1 MGKRYRIILFLF
13 FAANMAFAE
22 ANLDSLLINL
32 DQTILRHEIYKN
44 RREARIRGLKEKV
57 AKTPPNSIACYQ
69 LNDSIYREYK
79 SYMCDSAVLYL
90 TKNIQIAHKLHDQE
104 REYKSKL
111 LLASLHAATGM
122 YQEAVD
128 VLGEVGRE
136 DLPVSL
142 IRDYYACKEQ
152 VYREISGNSRDPQS
166 ISRYK
171 DRSLVYRDSL
181 IMMLPVD
188 ADRRIELQEL
198 ALRADGDVDEALRI
212 NDARLAKIPF
222 GTPEYALAS
231 YQRAMI
237 YRQKEDREKE
247 KYYLALSSLSDIQS
261 AITDHASLWMLADL
275 LLKDGDIER
284 AYHYIRFSWDE
295 TNRFRA
301 RSRSW
306 QSADILSLIDKNYQ
320 ATIEG
325 KNRMLVTYL
334 SLISVLTLLLISAIV
349 YIYRQMKRLAEA
361 RNHLQETN
369 EQLKVLNGELHQV
382 NQRLQSANF
391 ELSES
396 NQIKEEYIGRFMSLC
411 SSYIDKLDGYRRM
424 VHKKISSG
432 QIEEL
437 VKITRSSKGLEVE
450 LDALYKNFDTAF
462 LHLFPNFVVQFNSL
476 LQEDEQVVLKRDE
489 LLNTELRIF
498 ALIRLGINDSSQ
510 IAEFLRY
517 SVNTIYNYRAKVK
530 NKACVSRDDFENMI
544 REIH

>member
-1 MGKRYRIILFLF
+1 MEKRYRIILFLF

-382 NQRLQSANF
+382 NQRLQSANL

-396 NQIKEEYIGRFMSLC
+396 NQIKEEYIGRFMNLC

-476 LQEDEQVVLKRDE
+476 LQEDEQVVLKKDE

>member
-13 FAANMAFAE
+13 FTANMVFAE
-22 ANLDSLLINL
+22 SNLDSLLVNL
-32 DQTILRHEIYKN
+32 DQTILQHEIYKD
-44 RREARIRGLKEKV
+44 RREARIRELKGK
-57 AKTPPNSIACYQ
+57 ATKTAPNSIAAYQ

-90 TKNIQIAHKLHDQE
+90 TKNIRIARNLRDQE

-122 YQEAVD
+122 YQEAID
-128 VLGEVGRE
+128 VLEEVRRE
-136 DLPVSL
+136 DLPASL
-142 IRDYYACKEQ
+142 TCDYYTCKEQ

-166 ISRYK
+166 IRRYEDK
-171 DRSLVYRDSL
+171 SFVYRDSL
-181 IMMLPVD
+181 AMMLPEGAGKRV
-188 ADRRIELQEL
+188 ELQEL
-198 ALRADGDVDEALRI
+198 ALRADGHTDEALRI
-212 NDARLAKIPF
+212 NDTRLAKIPF
-222 GTPEYALAS
+222 GTPEYALTS

-237 YRQKEDREKE
+237 YRQKKDREKE
-247 KYYLALSSLSDIQS
+247 KYYLALSSLLDIQS

-320 ATIEG
+320 ATVEG
-325 KNRMLVTYL
+325 KNRILVTYL
-334 SLISVLTLLLISAIV
+334 TLISVFTLLLISAIV

-369 EQLKVLNGELHQV
+369 EQLKVLNGELYQM
-382 NQRLQSANF
+382 NDRLQSANL

-396 NQIKEEYIGRFMSLC
+396 NRIKEEYIGRFMSLC

-424 VHKKISSG
+424 VYKMVSSG
-432 QIEEL
+432 QIGEL
-437 VKITRSSKGLEVE
+437 VKVTRSSKGLEAE
-450 LDALYKNFDTAF
+450 LNALYKNFDTAF
-462 LHLFPNFVVQFNSL
+462 LHLFPNFVTQFNSL
-476 LQEDEQVVLKRDE
+476 LLEDEQVVLKRDE

-530 NKACVSRDDFENMI
+530 NKACVSRDDFENLV

>member
-1 MGKRYRIILFLF
+1 MRERWSIILFLLF
-13 FAANMAFAE
+13 TANIAFADN
-22 ANLDSLLINL
+22 NLDSILIRL

-44 RREARIRGLKEKV
+44 AREARIRVLKEKTV
-57 AKTPPNSIACYQ
+57 NAAPVSLAAYQ
-69 LNDSIYREYK
+69 LNDSIFPEYK
-79 SYMCDSAVLYL
+79 SYMCDSAVHYL
-90 TKNIQIAHKLHDQE
+90 NKNVEIARKLHDRE
-104 REYKSKL
+104 REYKSIFL
-111 LLASLHAATGM
+111 LSSLLATAGM

-128 VLGEVGRE
+128 MLGDIRRE
-136 DLPVSL
+136 QLPSSL
-142 IRDYYACKEQ
+142 IQDYYVCKEH
-152 VYREISGNSRDPQS
+152 VYREISGNSREPKS
-166 ISRYK
+166 KRRYG
-171 DRSLVYRDSL
+171 DLSLAYRDSL
-181 IMMLPVD
+181 LRILPEGVD
-188 ADRRIELQEL
+188 KRIELQEL
-198 ALRADGDVDEALRI
+198 VLRADGRMEDACRI
-212 NDARLAKIPF
+212 NDARLARVPF
-222 GTPEYALAS
+222 GSPEYALTS

-237 YRQKEDREKE
+237 YRQEGNREKE
-247 KYYLALSSLSDIQS
+247 KLYLALSSLSDVQS

-320 ATIEG
+320 ATIEK
-325 KNRMLVTYL
+325 KNGMLVTYL
-334 SLISVLTLLLISAIV
+334 ALISLLTLLLISAVI

-369 EQLKVLNGELHQV
+369 GQLKVLNGELHQM
-382 NQRLQSANF
+382 NARLQLANRQ
-391 ELSES
+391 LSES
-396 NQIKEEYIGRFMSLC
+396 NQIKEEYIGRFIKLC
-411 SSYIDKLDGYRRM
+411 STYIDKLDGYRRM
-424 VHKKISSG
+424 VNKKVCAG

-437 VKITRSSKGLEVE
+437 AKITRSSNALNAE
-450 LDALYKNFDTAF
+450 LDELYKNFDTAF
-462 LHLFPNFVVQFNSL
+462 LHLFPNFVAQFNAL
-476 LQEDEQVVLKRDE
+476 LQEDEQIVLKRDE

-530 NKACVSRDDFENMI
+530 NKACVSRDDFENLV

>member
-57 AKTPPNSIACYQ
+57 AKTTPNSIACYQ

-90 TKNIQIAHKLHDQE
+90 TKNIQIAHKLHDRE

-122 YQEAVD
+122 YQEAID
-128 VLGEVGRE
+128 VLGEVRRE

-181 IMMLPVD
+181 VMMLPVD

-369 EQLKVLNGELHQV
+369 EQLKVLNGELHQM
-382 NQRLQSANF
+382 NQRLQSANL

-424 VHKKISSG
+424 VYKKISSG

-462 LHLFPNFVVQFNSL
+462 LHLFPNFVAQFNSL

-530 NKACVSRDDFENMI
+530 NKACVSRDDFENLI

>member
-13 FAANMAFAE
+13 FTANMVFAE
-22 ANLDSLLINL
+22 SNLDSLLVNL
-32 DQTILRHEIYKN
+32 DQTILQHEIYKD
-44 RREARIRGLKEKV
+44 RREARIRELKGK
-57 AKTPPNSIACYQ
+57 ATKTAPNSIAAYQ

-90 TKNIQIAHKLHDQE
+90 TKNIRIARNLRDQE

-122 YQEAVD
+122 YQEAID
-128 VLGEVGRE
+128 VLEEVSRE
-136 DLPVSL
+136 DLPASL
-142 IRDYYACKEQ
+142 TRDYYACKEQ

-166 ISRYK
+166 IRRYEDK
-171 DRSLVYRDSL
+171 SFVYRDSL
-181 IMMLPVD
+181 AMMLPED
-188 ADRRIELQEL
+188 AGKRVELQEL
-198 ALRADGDVDEALRI
+198 ALRADGRTDEALRI
-212 NDARLAKIPF
+212 NDTRLAKIPF
-222 GTPEYALAS
+222 GTPEYALTS

-237 YRQKEDREKE
+237 YRQKKDREKE

-320 ATIEG
+320 ATVEG
-325 KNRMLVTYL
+325 KNRILVTYL
-334 SLISVLTLLLISAIV
+334 TLISVLTLLLISAIV

-369 EQLKVLNGELHQV
+369 EQLKVLNGELYQM
-382 NQRLQSANF
+382 NDRLQSANL

-396 NQIKEEYIGRFMSLC
+396 NRIKEEYIGRFMSLC

-424 VHKKISSG
+424 VYKMVSSG
-432 QIEEL
+432 QIGEL
-437 VKITRSSKGLEVE
+437 VKVTRSSKGLEAE
-450 LDALYKNFDTAF
+450 LNALYKNFDTAF
-462 LHLFPNFVVQFNSL
+462 LHLFPNFVTQFNSL
-476 LQEDEQVVLKRDE
+476 LLEDEQVVLKRDE

-530 NKACVSRDDFENMI
+530 NKACVSRDDFENLV
-544 REIH
+544 RKIH

>member
-1 MGKRYRIILFLF
+1 M
-13 FAANMAFAE
+13 
-22 ANLDSLLINL
+22 
-32 DQTILRHEIYKN
+32 
-44 RREARIRGLKEKV
+44 
-57 AKTPPNSIACYQ
+57 
-69 LNDSIYREYK
+69 
-79 SYMCDSAVLYL
+79 
-90 TKNIQIAHKLHDQE
+90 
-104 REYKSKL
+104 
-111 LLASLHAATGM
+111 
-122 YQEAVD
+122 
-128 VLGEVGRE
+128 
-136 DLPVSL
+136 
-142 IRDYYACKEQ
+142 
-152 VYREISGNSRDPQS
+152 
-166 ISRYK
+166 
-171 DRSLVYRDSL
+171 
-181 IMMLPVD
+181 
-188 ADRRIELQEL
+188 
-198 ALRADGDVDEALRI
+198 RADGHTDEALRI
-212 NDARLAKIPF
+212 NDTRLAKIPF
-222 GTPEYALAS
+222 GTPEYALTS

-237 YRQKEDREKE
+237 YRQKKDREKE

-325 KNRMLVTYL
+325 KNRILVTYL
-334 SLISVLTLLLISAIV
+334 TLISVLTLLLISAIV

-369 EQLKVLNGELHQV
+369 EQLKVLNGELYQM
-382 NQRLQSANF
+382 NDRLQSANL

-396 NQIKEEYIGRFMSLC
+396 NRIKEEYIGRFMSLC

-424 VHKKISSG
+424 VYKMVSSG
-432 QIEEL
+432 QIGEL
-437 VKITRSSKGLEVE
+437 VKVTRSSKGLEAE
-450 LDALYKNFDTAF
+450 LNALYKNFDTAF
-462 LHLFPNFVVQFNSL
+462 LHLFPNFVTQFNSL
-476 LQEDEQVVLKRDE
+476 LLEDEQVVLKRDE

-530 NKACVSRDDFENMI
+530 NKAFVSRDDFENLV

>member
-13 FAANMAFAE
+13 FTANMVFAE
-22 ANLDSLLINL
+22 SNLDSLLVNL
-32 DQTILRHEIYKN
+32 DQTILQHEIYKD
-44 RREARIRGLKEKV
+44 RREARIRELKGK
-57 AKTPPNSIACYQ
+57 ATKTAPNSIAAYQ

-90 TKNIQIAHKLHDQE
+90 TKNIRIARNLRDQE

-122 YQEAVD
+122 YQEAID
-128 VLGEVGRE
+128 VLEEVRRE
-136 DLPVSL
+136 DLPASL
-142 IRDYYACKEQ
+142 TCDYYTCKEQ

-166 ISRYK
+166 IRRYEDK
-171 DRSLVYRDSL
+171 SFVYRDSL
-181 IMMLPVD
+181 AMMLPEGAGKRV
-188 ADRRIELQEL
+188 ELQEL
-198 ALRADGDVDEALRI
+198 ALRADGHTDEALRI
-212 NDARLAKIPF
+212 NDTRLAKIPF
-222 GTPEYALAS
+222 GTPEYALTS

-237 YRQKEDREKE
+237 YRQKKDREKE

-320 ATIEG
+320 ATVEG
-325 KNRMLVTYL
+325 KNRILVTYL
-334 SLISVLTLLLISAIV
+334 TLISVLTLLLISAIV

-369 EQLKVLNGELHQV
+369 EQLKVLNGELYQM
-382 NQRLQSANF
+382 NDRLQSANL

-396 NQIKEEYIGRFMSLC
+396 NRIKEEYIGRFMSLC

-424 VHKKISSG
+424 VYKMVSSG
-432 QIEEL
+432 QIGEL
-437 VKITRSSKGLEVE
+437 VKVTRSSKGLEAE
-450 LDALYKNFDTAF
+450 LNALYKNFDTAF
-462 LHLFPNFVVQFNSL
+462 LHLFPNFVTQFNSL
-476 LQEDEQVVLKRDE
+476 LLEDEQVVLKRDE

-498 ALIRLGINDSSQ
+498 ALIRLGINDSSH

-530 NKACVSRDDFENMI
+530 NKACVSRDDFENLV

>member
-1 MGKRYRIILFLF
+1 MRERWRIILFLLF
-13 FAANMAFAE
+13 TANIAFAE
-22 ANLDSLLINL
+22 DNLDSLLIRL

-44 RREARIRGLKEKV
+44 KREARIRALKEKV
-57 AKTPPNSIACYQ
+57 VDASPVSLVAYQ

-79 SYMCDSAVLYL
+79 SYMCDSAIHYL
-90 TKNIQIAHKLHDQE
+90 NKNIEIARKLYDCE
-104 REYKSKL
+104 REYKSTFL
-111 LLASLHAATGM
+111 LSSLLATAGM

-128 VLGEVGRE
+128 MLGEIRRE
-136 DLPVSL
+136 LLPLSL
-142 IRDYYACKEQ
+142 IQDYYVCKEH
-152 VYREISGNSRDPQS
+152 VYREISGNSREPQS
-166 ISRYK
+166 ISRYG
-171 DRSLVYRDSL
+171 DLALAYRDSL
-181 IMMLPVD
+181 LMILPEGVD
-188 ADRRIELQEL
+188 KRIELQEL
-198 ALRADGDVDEALRI
+198 ASRAAGRTEEAFRI
-212 NDARLAKIPF
+212 NQARLARVPF
-222 GTPEYALAS
+222 GSPEYALAS

-237 YRQKEDREKE
+237 YRQVGNREKE
-247 KYYLALSSLSDIQS
+247 KLYLALSSLSDVQS

-275 LLKDGDIER
+275 LLRDGDIER

-320 ATIEG
+320 ATIEK

-334 SLISVLTLLLISAIV
+334 ALISVLTLLLISAII

-369 EQLKVLNGELHQV
+369 RQLKVLNGELHQM
-382 NQRLQSANF
+382 NARLQSANQQ
-391 ELSES
+391 LSES
-396 NQIKEEYIGRFMSLC
+396 NQIKEEYIGRFIKLC
-411 SSYIDKLDGYRRM
+411 STYIDKLDGYRRM
-424 VHKKISSG
+424 VNKKVCAG

-437 VKITRSSKGLEVE
+437 ARITRSSNALNAE
-450 LDALYKNFDTAF
+450 LDELYKNFDTAF
-462 LHLFPNFVVQFNSL
+462 LHLFPDFVTQFNAL
-476 LQEDEQVVLKRDE
+476 LQEDGQVILKRDE

-530 NKACVSRDDFENMI
+530 NKACVSRDDFENLV

>member
-382 NQRLQSANF
+382 NQRLQSANL

>member
-1 MGKRYRIILFLF
+1 MRERWRIILFLLF
-13 FAANMAFAE
+13 TANIAFADN
-22 ANLDSLLINL
+22 NLDSILIRL

-44 RREARIRGLKEKV
+44 AREARIRVLKEKTV
-57 AKTPPNSIACYQ
+57 NAEPVSLAAYQ
-69 LNDSIYREYK
+69 LNDSIFREYK
-79 SYMCDSAVLYL
+79 SYMCDSAVHYL
-90 TKNIQIAHKLHDQE
+90 NKNVEIARKLHDRE
-104 REYKSKL
+104 REYKSIFL
-111 LLASLHAATGM
+111 LSSLLATAGM

-128 VLGEVGRE
+128 MLGDIRRE
-136 DLPVSL
+136 QLPSSL
-142 IRDYYACKEQ
+142 IQDYYVCKEH
-152 VYREISGNSRDPQS
+152 VYREISGNSREPKS
-166 ISRYK
+166 KRRYGNL
-171 DRSLVYRDSL
+171 SLAYRDSL
-181 IMMLPVD
+181 LRILPEGVD
-188 ADRRIELQEL
+188 KRIELQEL
-198 ALRADGDVDEALRI
+198 ALRADGRMEDACRI
-212 NDARLAKIPF
+212 NDARLARVPF
-222 GTPEYALAS
+222 GSPEYALTS

-237 YRQKEDREKE
+237 YRQEGNREKE
-247 KYYLALSSLSDIQS
+247 KLYLALSSLSDVQS

-320 ATIEG
+320 ATIEK

-334 SLISVLTLLLISAIV
+334 ALISLLTLLLISAII

-369 EQLKVLNGELHQV
+369 GQLKVLNGELHQM
-382 NQRLQSANF
+382 NARLQSANQQ
-391 ELSES
+391 LSES
-396 NQIKEEYIGRFMSLC
+396 NQIKEEYIGRFIKLC
-411 SSYIDKLDGYRRM
+411 STYIDKLDGYRRM
-424 VHKKISSG
+424 VNKKVCAG

-437 VKITRSSKGLEVE
+437 AKITRSSNALNAE
-450 LDALYKNFDTAF
+450 LGELYKNFDTAF
-462 LHLFPNFVVQFNSL
+462 LHLFPNFVAQFNAL
-476 LQEDEQVVLKRDE
+476 LQEDEQIVLKRDE

-530 NKACVSRDDFENMI
+530 NKACVSRDDFENLV

>member
-1 MGKRYRIILFLF
+1 MGKRYWIILFLF

-57 AKTPPNSIACYQ
+57 AKTTPNSIACYQ

-128 VLGEVGRE
+128 VLGEVRRE

-181 IMMLPVD
+181 VMMLPVD

-349 YIYRQMKRLAEA
+349 YIYRQMKHLAEA

-369 EQLKVLNGELHQV
+369 EQLKVLNGELHQM
-382 NQRLQSANF
+382 NQRLQSANL

-462 LHLFPNFVVQFNSL
+462 LHLFPNFVAQFNSL

-530 NKACVSRDDFENMI
+530 NKACVSREDFENLI

>member
-1 MGKRYRIILFLF
+1 MEKRYRIILFLF

-382 NQRLQSANF
+382 NQRLQSANL

-396 NQIKEEYIGRFMSLC
+396 NQIKEEYIGRFMNLC

>member
-1 MGKRYRIILFLF
+1 
-13 FAANMAFAE
+13 
-22 ANLDSLLINL
+22 
-32 DQTILRHEIYKN
+32 
-44 RREARIRGLKEKV
+44 
-57 AKTPPNSIACYQ
+57 
-69 LNDSIYREYK
+69 
-79 SYMCDSAVLYL
+79 
-90 TKNIQIAHKLHDQE
+90 
-104 REYKSKL
+104 
-111 LLASLHAATGM
+111 
-122 YQEAVD
+122 
-128 VLGEVGRE
+128 
-136 DLPVSL
+136 
-142 IRDYYACKEQ
+142 
-152 VYREISGNSRDPQS
+152 
-166 ISRYK
+166 
-171 DRSLVYRDSL
+171 
-181 IMMLPVD
+181 MLPVD

-382 NQRLQSANF
+382 NQRLQSANLG
-391 ELSES
+391 LSES
-396 NQIKEEYIGRFMSLC
+396 NQIKEEYIGRFMNLC

>member
-44 RREARIRGLKEKV
+44 RREARIRELKEKV

-382 NQRLQSANF
+382 NQRLQSANL

>member
-44 RREARIRGLKEKV
+44 RREARIRELKEKV

-237 YRQKEDREKE
+237 YRQKEDRKKE

-382 NQRLQSANF
+382 NQRLQSANL

>member
-57 AKTPPNSIACYQ
+57 AKTTPNSIACYQ

-128 VLGEVGRE
+128 VMGEVRRE

-181 IMMLPVD
+181 VMMLPVD

-198 ALRADGDVDEALRI
+198 ALRADGNVDEALRI

-369 EQLKVLNGELHQV
+369 EQLKVLNGELHQM
-382 NQRLQSANF
+382 NQRLQSANL

-462 LHLFPNFVVQFNSL
+462 LHLFPNFVAQFNSL

-530 NKACVSRDDFENMI
+530 NKACVSREDFENLI

>member
-13 FAANMAFAE
+13 FTANMVFAE
-22 ANLDSLLINL
+22 SNLDSLLINL
-32 DQTILRHEIYKN
+32 DQTILQHEIYKD
-44 RREARIRGLKEKV
+44 RREARIRELKGK
-57 AKTPPNSIACYQ
+57 ATKIAPNSIAAYQ

-90 TKNIQIAHKLHDQE
+90 TKNIRIACNLRDQE

-128 VLGEVGRE
+128 VLEEVRRE
-136 DLPVSL
+136 TLPASL
-142 IRDYYACKEQ
+142 TRDYYACKEQ

-166 ISRYK
+166 IRRYEDK
-171 DRSLVYRDSL
+171 SLVYRDSL
-181 IMMLPVD
+181 AMMLPED
-188 ADRRIELQEL
+188 ASKRVELQEL
-198 ALRADGDVDEALRI
+198 ALRADGHTDEALRI
-212 NDARLAKIPF
+212 NDTRLAKIPF
-222 GTPEYALAS
+222 GTPEYALTS

-237 YRQKEDREKE
+237 YRQKKDREKE

-261 AITDHASLWMLADL
+261 AITDHASSWMLADL

-325 KNRMLVTYL
+325 KNRILVTYL
-334 SLISVLTLLLISAIV
+334 TLISVLTLLLISAIV

-369 EQLKVLNGELHQV
+369 EQLKVLNGELHQM
-382 NQRLQSANF
+382 NDRLQSANL

-396 NQIKEEYIGRFMSLC
+396 NRIKEEYIGRFMSLC

-424 VHKKISSG
+424 VYKMVSSG
-432 QIEEL
+432 QIGEL
-437 VKITRSSKGLEVE
+437 VKVTRSSKGLEAE
-450 LDALYKNFDTAF
+450 LNALYKNFDTAF
-462 LHLFPNFVVQFNSL
+462 LHLFPNFVTQFNSL
-476 LQEDEQVVLKRDE
+476 LLEDEQVVLKRDE

-530 NKACVSRDDFENMI
+530 NKACVSRDDFENLV
-544 REIH
+544 RKIH

>member
-13 FAANMAFAE
+13 FTANMVFAE
-22 ANLDSLLINL
+22 SNLDSLLVNL
-32 DQTILRHEIYKN
+32 DQTILQHEIYKD
-44 RREARIRGLKEKV
+44 RREARIRELKGK
-57 AKTPPNSIACYQ
+57 ATKTAPNSIAAYQ

-90 TKNIQIAHKLHDQE
+90 TKNIRIARNLRDQE

-122 YQEAVD
+122 YQEAID
-128 VLGEVGRE
+128 VLEEVRRE
-136 DLPVSL
+136 DLPASL
-142 IRDYYACKEQ
+142 ARDYYACKEQ

-166 ISRYK
+166 IRRYEDK
-171 DRSLVYRDSL
+171 SFVYRDSL
-181 IMMLPVD
+181 AMMLPED
-188 ADRRIELQEL
+188 AGKRVELQEL
-198 ALRADGDVDEALRI
+198 ALRADGHTDEALRI
-212 NDARLAKIPF
+212 NDTRLAKIPF
-222 GTPEYALAS
+222 GTPEYALTS

-237 YRQKEDREKE
+237 YRQKKDREKE

-261 AITDHASLWMLADL
+261 AITDHAALCLLADL

-325 KNRMLVTYL
+325 KNRILVAYL
-334 SLISVLTLLLISAIV
+334 TLISVLTLLLISAIV

-369 EQLKVLNGELHQV
+369 EQLKVLNGELYQM
-382 NQRLQSANF
+382 NDRLQSANL

-396 NQIKEEYIGRFMSLC
+396 NRIKEEYIGRFMSLC

-424 VHKKISSG
+424 VYKMVSSG
-432 QIEEL
+432 QIGEL
-437 VKITRSSKGLEVE
+437 VKVTRSSKGLEAE
-450 LDALYKNFDTAF
+450 LNALYKNFDTAF
-462 LHLFPNFVVQFNSL
+462 LHLFPNFVTQFNSL
-476 LQEDEQVVLKRDE
+476 LLEDEQVVLKRDE

-530 NKACVSRDDFENMI
+530 NKACVSRDDFENLV